1 MDDGA
6 IKPTISVMR
15 SKFIEVQREAGR
27 LLANLCASDS
37 EFTDSVIEEGG
48 HNLLISYLLSQDTAC
63 QRVGSLG
70 VCNLATKPKYRS
82 ILMDCGVVEPLCS
95 LARSED
101 IELEIQRYAVL
112 AIANLASAV
121 ENHHAFVEEGM
132 LSLLIS
138 LSTVNDS
145 EVRQY
150 AAYAVVKIAQNS
162 EMRKVITE
170 EGGLEPVLYLSRTDE
185 VEVQREV
192 LPALCTLS
200 FMDANKIAI
209 CRNGGLEPIVKG
221 IRDGAAATAKM
232 SLIALANIAEMPENL
247 DRIVDT
253 NAIPFLVGAIAEP
266 FEELKREAARCLGNL
281 AVNIEFGDLILREG
295 ALPFLVPMLRSAD
308 NLTQRMGAFA
318 LCNLS
323 SNMKNQ
329 SFMLSGGLF
338 DPLINET
345 TLALDPKARSDN
357 ESVRYNLLTLSN
369 LAVNVVN
376 HPLLMKYALETLT
389 NYAKH
394 RDIKCRQHAIFCLA
408 NLCSNHDNL
417 EAVVKGG
424 SLRTIITYAFPSTD
438 SSTNVQF
445 QAVAALRGMA
455 THPVLRV
462 QIVREGALEPL
473 IMSCT
478 SSSIEVQREAAATMC
493 NIALAEENKIIM
505 ARGGALPALIALLL
519 SNDHQREIHAT
530 AALANMA
537 EMVEGRT
544 QDRMLE
550 EGVLKPLLRLT
561 DSSNP
566 EVRKEVSRTL
576 ALFASKRDS
585 HPALVRAH
593 AATRMIAFLHDPEEA
608 VVRYGVLGVANLA
621 VTRESHQVG

>member
-1 MDDGA
+1 
-6 IKPTISVMR
+6 
-15 SKFIEVQREAGR
+15 
-27 LLANLCASDS
+27 
-37 EFTDSVIEEGG
+37 
-48 HNLLISYLLSQDTAC
+48 
-63 QRVGSLG
+63 
-70 VCNLATKPKYRS
+70 
-82 ILMDCGVVEPLCS
+82 
-95 LARSED
+95 
-101 IELEIQRYAVL
+101 
-112 AIANLASAV
+112 
-121 ENHHAFVEEGM
+121 
-132 LSLLIS
+132 
-138 LSTVNDS
+138 
-145 EVRQY
+145 
-150 AAYAVVKIAQNS
+150 
-162 EMRKVITE
+162 
-170 EGGLEPVLYLSRTDE
+170 
-185 VEVQREV
+185 
-192 LPALCTLS
+192 
-200 FMDANKIAI
+200 
-209 CRNGGLEPIVKG
+209 LEPIVKG
-221 IRDGAAATAKM
+221 VRDGAAATAKM

-266 FEELKREAARCLGNL
+266 FDEVKREAARCLGNL

-369 LAVNVVN
+369 LAVNIVN

-389 NYAKH
+389 NYSKH

-408 NLCSNHDNL
+408 NLCSNPDNL

-445 QAVAALRGMA
+445 QAVAALRGMS

-473 IMSCT
+473 IMSC
-478 SSSIEVQREAAATMC
+478 SSPSIEVQREAAATMC
-493 NIALAEENKIIM
+493 NIALAEENKVIM
-505 ARGGALPALIALLL
+505 ARGGALPALIGLLM

-544 QDRMLE
+544 QVTHCTSEAVDP
-550 EGVLKPLLRLT
+550 V
-561 DSSNP
+561 
-566 EVRKEVSRTL
+566 
-576 ALFASKRDS
+576 
-585 HPALVRAH
+585 
-593 AATRMIAFLHDPEEA
+593 HDPPA
-608 VVRYGVLGVANLA
+608 HLPVR
-621 VTRESHQVG
+621 TPH